1 MAEGEGLGAAAVDRF
16 PLMGTTLA
24 ELETLLEEL
33 HAQDPEVRRGRFGM
47 FSLRGN
53 DDIQAAARLG
63 FDEFFSVNGLFA
75 RVLPSLG
82 TMQREVLAGW
92 GSLLS
97 APPECGALTSGGT
110 DSIISAVRSIREWA
124 REHRPGVEPEIIA
137 PFSAHAAFTKASHY
151 LGVRLVRV
159 PLGDDLRV
167 DLDAMEAAISDRTVG
182 LVASAPSWPHGVY
195 DPIDRV
201 AALARERGL
210 WLHVDACVGGCL
222 TPFARELGYP
232 VPAFAFEH
240 DGVCSVSMDLHKYG
254 YAPKPCSTV
263 FYSDPE
269 RRSYQ
274 AFATEEWSNG
284 AYRTDGLLGSRPGG
298 AIAGAWAVMRFLGH
312 EGYLET
318 ARRTMA
324 VRDQV
329 IAAVEDIPELHVVGS
344 ELSLVAIGSSELD
357 ITDVGNG
364 LGNRGWSLF
373 GVTHPR
379 LIHLT
384 CDAVDDELVAELI
397 DDLRDVTRRVAAG
410 EVGELAD
417 LGYT

>member
-1 MAEGEGLGAAAVDRF
+1 
-16 PLMGTTLA
+16 MG
-24 ELETLLEEL
+24 ELEALLEEL
-33 HAQDPEVRRGRFGM
+33 RARDPEVRRGRFGM

-53 DDIQAAARLG
+53 DDIQRAARLG
-63 FDEFFSVNGLFA
+63 FDTFFSYNGLFA

-82 TMQREVLAGW
+82 TMQREVLEGW

-110 DSIISAVRSIREWA
+110 DSIMSAVRSIREWA
-124 REHRPGVEPEIIA
+124 GEHRPGVEPEIIA
-137 PFSAHAAFTKASHY
+137 PFSAHAAFTKAAHY

-159 PLGDDLRV
+159 PLDEEMRV
-167 DLDAMEAAISDRTVG
+167 DLDAMTAAISDRTVA

-201 AALARERGL
+201 AALAQERGL

-232 VPAFAFEH
+232 VPSFAFEH
-240 DGVCSVSMDLHKYG
+240 EGVSSVSMDLHKYG

-263 FYSDPE
+263 FYADAE
-269 RRSYQ
+269 KRGYQ
-274 AFATEEWSNG
+274 AFATEDWSNG

-312 EGYLET
+312 QGYLDT

-329 IAAVEDIPELHVVGS
+329 IAAVERIPELHVVGS
-344 ELSLVAIGSSELD
+344 ELSLVAIGSSALD
-357 ITDVGNG
+357 VTDVGHG
-364 LGNRGWSLF
+364 LAQRGWSLF
-373 GVTHPR
+373 GVTHPT

-384 CDAVDDELVAELI
+384 CDAVDDDLAAELV
-397 DDLRDVTRRVAAG
+397 DDLIDVTRRVAAG